1 MWRISRMKR
10 AVQNQKSLIV
20 EILSASFDDNKS
32 VNFVVKQDKNRKQR
46 IRGLME
52 YSFDICNA
60 FGDVWISE
68 DDQACALVL
77 FPDKKKTN
85 LNAILWDF
93 RLALSVIGI
102 DRIGPVLGRESKIKS
117 FHPKGPFSYL
127 WFIGVKPE
135 LQNKGKGSQL
145 LREIIEESKQ
155 GKRPIY
161 LETSVNENLPWY
173 KNHGFEIF
181 NTLDLSYN
189 LYLLRNVNCLN
200 Q

>member
-1 MWRISRMKR
+1 MKR

-32 VNFVVKQDKNRKQR
+32 VNFVVKQDEDRKKR
-46 IRGLME
+46 IKGLME

-85 LNAILWDF
+85 LNAILWDV
-93 RLALSVIGI
+93 RLAFSVIGI
-102 DRIGPVLGRESKIKS
+102 NRIGPVLGRESTIKS
-117 FHPKGPFSYL
+117 FHPKESFAYL

-145 LREIIEESKQ
+145 LKEIIEESKQ
-155 GKRPIY
+155 RKRSIY
-161 LETSVNENLPWY
+161 LETSVERNLSWY
-173 KNHGFEIF
+173 QNHGFEIF
-181 NTLDLSYN
+181 KTLDLSYT
-189 LYLLRNVNCLN
+189 LYMLRRLN
-200 Q
+200 S

>member
-1 MWRISRMKR
+1 MKR

-20 EILSASFDDNKS
+20 EILAASFDDNKS
-32 VNFVVKQDKNRKQR
+32 VNFVVKQDKNREKR
-46 IRGLME
+46 IKGLME

-68 DDQACALVL
+68 DGQACALVL
-77 FPDKKKTN
+77 MPDKKKAS
-85 LNAILWDF
+85 LSAILWDV

-102 DRIGPVLGRESKIKS
+102 NRIGPVLSSESKIKS
-117 FHPKGPFSYL
+117 FHPKEPFSYL